1 MIQTGRVAQND
12 AMYAFRF
19 VQLKKKEIESLRKSV
34 AAAKIAYEK
43 YKERYDQ
50 GTTTITQYFILL
62 NQYYQFLIQLNNTEF
77 DYIMGFL
84 SLYKTAGILT
94 AKTVQDFNNWLLLGQ
109 DVEL

>member
-1 MIQTGRVAQND
+1 
-12 AMYAFRF
+12 RF

-43 YKERYDQ
+43 YKERYDK

-62 NQYYQFLIQLNNTEF
+62 NQYYQFLIQLNITEF

-94 AKTVQDFNNWLLLGQ
+94 
-109 DVEL
+109 